1 MIIVADSGSTKCDW
15 RLVQPNGTIQGFST
29 IGFNPFFH
37 DEAFIER
44 HIRKEEQLVDF
55 ASQVKHIYFYCAG
68 GSSDE
73 LRAKVARGLA
83 LVFTN
88 ADILVDHDLNAAALS
103 VYDGEPCIACIL
115 GTGSNSCYFDGD
127 TIREEVPA
135 LAYILGD
142 EGSGSYFGKILL
154 RKFLYRQ
161 LPEHLHNCLAEQ
173 YNLTKN
179 TIFENV
185 YMKPH
190 ANVFLAS
197 IMKMVSLYRDD
208 PFIRDMLRE
217 GLSRFLREHVCCFSN
232 YKEVPV
238 HFVGSIGH
246 YFNDIL
252 REEAD
257 KLGITIGT
265 IAKKPIEGLVRFH
278 RKPIVPES

>member
-15 RLVQPNGTIQGFST
+15 KLVHSNGTVQGFST

-44 HIRKEEQLVDF
+44 NIRKEEALADF
-55 ASQVKHIYFYCAG
+55 ASEVTNVYFYCAG

-73 LRAKVARGLA
+73 LRSKAARGLA
-83 LVFTN
+83 RVFTN
-88 ADILVDHDLNAAALS
+88 AKILVDHDLTAAALS

-127 TIREEVPA
+127 TLREEVPA

-161 LPEHLHNCLAEQ
+161 LPEHIHNSLAEQ
-173 YNLTKN
+173 YNLDKA

-208 PFIRDMLRE
+208 PFMRDMLHE
-217 GLSRFLREHVCCFSN
+217 GLSRFLREHVCCFAN
-232 YKEVPV
+232 HKEVPV

-246 YFNDIL
+246 YFGDIL

-257 KLGITIGT
+257 KLGIRVGT
-265 IAKKPIEGLVRFH
+265 ISKKPIDGLVSFH
-278 RKPIVPES
+278 QKPIVPES

>member
-1 MIIVADSGSTKCDW
+1 MHSGSTKCDW
-15 RLVQPNGTIQGFST
+15 RLVKPDGTTQGFST

-55 ASQVKHIYFYCAG
+55 ANQVTQIYFYCAG

-73 LRAKVARGLA
+73 LQAIVARGLA
-83 LVFTN
+83 RVFKF

-154 RKFLYRQ
+154 RKFLYGQ
-161 LPEHLHNCLAEQ
+161 LPEHIHNCLAEQ
-173 YNLTKN
+173 YNLNKT

-197 IMKMVSLYRDD
+197 VMTMVSLYRDD
-208 PFIRDMLRE
+208 PFIREMLRE
-217 GLSRFLREHVCCFSN
+217 GLNRFLREHVCCFPN
-232 YKEVPV
+232 HKEVPV

-246 YFNDIL
+246 YFGDLL

-257 KLGITIGT
+257 KLGITIGN

-278 RKPIVPES
+278 QKPIVPES